1 MSRQYR
7 EFKVGELFTI
17 ERGNITNQGKLKDYE
32 RGVSFVA
39 QNVRDNGYV
48 KRIKQEEY
56 KVFEGNSII
65 VGRQTGVV
73 HYQEDEFVTTD
84 GVLVLKGDIIKNKN
98 MGLYLTTMLKSNMRG
113 FGYTNP
119 VTATKLKD
127 IDIEIPI
134 DQTGAIDWQYME
146 DFMKEIEAETQ
157 QTIETLGKISIIS
170 RGGG

>member
-1 MSRQYR
+1 M
-7 EFKVGELFTI
+7 FTI

-32 RGVSFVA
+32 RGVSFVT

-73 HYQEDEFVTTD
+73 HYQEYEFVTTD

-98 MGLYLTTMLKSNMRG
+98 MGLYLTTMIKSNMQG

-119 VTATKLKD
+119 VTASKLKD
-127 IDIEIPI
+127 IGIQLPI
-134 DQTGAIDWQYME
+134 TSQGNPDWQYME
-146 DFMKEIEAETQ
+146 DFMRYIEQESEEV
-157 QTIETLGKISIIS
+157 INKIQNMF
-170 RGGG
+170 